1 MAREE
6 VRASVIG
13 RAVGAAVARV
23 ERDSAVDLVGGRDS
37 AVDRVER
44 DSTADRVVERVAVV
58 TGAAADRVAVALVA
72 LDCG

>member
-1 MAREE
+1 M
-6 VRASVIG
+6 VG
-13 RAVGAAVARV
+13 RVAAVAVDRV
-23 ERDSAVDLVGGRDS
+23 ERDSAADRVERDS